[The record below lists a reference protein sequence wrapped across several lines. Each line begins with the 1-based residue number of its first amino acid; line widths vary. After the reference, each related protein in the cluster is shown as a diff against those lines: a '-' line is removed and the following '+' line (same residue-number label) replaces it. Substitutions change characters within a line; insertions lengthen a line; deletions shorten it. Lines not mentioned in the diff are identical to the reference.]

1 MSDVVID
8 VKASARRMKASGWSL
23 PKIGRWLVEQGV
35 HPARDPGGPWHPQ
48 QVQRYLDSDDGPRV
62 PAAPPPAP
70 SAQPVT
76 PPLEYPPAVVER
88 PALETGTLEWHE
100 RQLQDL
106 QGAFDLAV
114 KRTDRLDAAG
124 IASLGRAIR
133 DSAERILAIRE
144 AAKAGSSAGLT
155 LAQRLGRLAEA
166 ARKMPM
172 GMLEI
177 FVLEWCTRH
186 RIDMD
191 ALRQARLV
199 RAEEET

>member
-8 VKASARRMKASGWSL
+8 IKASARRQRAAGHSL
-23 PKIGRWLVEQGV
+23 PKIGRWLASQGV
-35 HPARDPGGPWHPQ
+35 FPPKGGEKWQ
-48 QVQRYLDSDDGPRV
+48 AVQVQRYLDSDDGPR
-62 PAAPPPAP
+62 AAATPPPVP
-70 SAQPVT
+70 VAQPVA

-88 PALETGTLEWHE
+88 PALETGTLAWHE

-133 DSAERILAIRE
+133 DAADRIRE
-144 AAKAGSSAGLT
+144 MREAEKAGSSAGLT

-166 ARKMPM
+166 ARKMPL

-186 RIDMD
+186 RVDMD

-199 RAEEET
+199 RATEET